1 MYGRR
6 TFHMRWEEGSEMGRG
21 SGRSV
26 AGFDLHAALQRVAPH
41 LEKYGGHTMA
51 AGLTIRRER
60 YEAFRVAFL
69 GVASELLRPDDLVPA
84 QRVDLEL
91 PLGLVSDELE
101 KLIRYL
107 EPW

>member
-26 AGFDLHAALQRVAPH
+26 AGFDLHAALHRVGHH
-41 LEKYGGHTMA
+41 LAKYGGHTMA

-60 YEAFRVAFL
+60 YDAFRVAFL
-69 GVASELLRPDDLVPA
+69 AVAGELLGDRKSTRLNSTHGSSSYAVLWSQKRLTA
-84 QRVDLEL
+84 R
-91 PLGLVSDELE
+91 
-101 KLIRYL
+101 
-107 EPW
+107 